1 MSGSQLRRRST
12 IDVAQKSA
20 VHNAITTAGLAGGSS
35 REEEVVSGIASPME
49 FDRVAEN
56 KMSTGCSDG

>member
-20 VHNAITTAGLAGGSS
+20 VHAITTAGLAGGSS

-56 KMSTGCSDG
+56 KTSTGCSDG